1 VGINTT
7 RLRSDASLQLHRAG
21 REETLNVIGF
31 INVVYCPRPDSFI
44 VADVAVIISIRFI
57 VVQHWS
63 QQAGSRSPRR
73 LLQLLRPDSRR
84 QASLE
89 SPMNNNLSS
98 FQSPPSATF
107 HDFIIS
113 QHHIKAPDQ
122 QHGSQALIYTL
133 DFAITSFAHAFSARI
148 ATTHIVL
155 KSLRS

>member
-7 RLRSDASLQLHRAG
+7 RLRSDTSLQLYRAG
-21 REETLNVIGF
+21 REETLNLIGF

-44 VADVAVIISIRFI
+44 IADVAVIGIRLI
-57 VVQHWS
+57 AVQHRS
-63 QQAGSRSPRR
+63 QQAGSRGPRR

-148 ATTHIVL
+148 ATTRIL
-155 KSLRS
+155 Y

>member
-7 RLRSDASLQLHRAG
+7 RLRSDASLQLYRAG

-31 INVVYCPRPDSFI
+31 INVVCCTRPDSFI
-44 VADVAVIISIRFI
+44 IANVAVISIRFI
-57 VVQHWS
+57 AVQHRS
-63 QQAGSRSPRR
+63 QQAGSRGPRR
-73 LLQLLRPDSRR
+73 LLQLLRPDSCR

-89 SPMNNNLSS
+89 PPMSNQSF

-122 QHGSQALIYTL
+122 QHGSQALVYTL

-148 ATTHIVL
+148 ATTHLVL